1 MIRARR
7 MHLSHSTSEPLRRL
21 AHFKKPKSRSGGQSS
36 RRPASGRS
44 EPRLQHIGVRIPSPG
59 HIGYEPRW
67 DFHSKR
73 MIVRFTMM
81 FESHPKDGRRIEFF
95 RGAGLSGPD
104 SLLAGKL
111 TGNFAHLAPF
121 RQMRLST
128 GGQDQWFASKFPTM
142 VSREFCRASREFSG
156 RCKDSIGPSRRQSYR
171 REKALAIA
179 LFRREA
185 CEGDPNGR
193 IRGVYKSDL

>member
-1 MIRARR
+1 
-7 MHLSHSTSEPLRRL
+7 
-21 AHFKKPKSRSGGQSS
+21 
-36 RRPASGRS
+36 
-44 EPRLQHIGVRIPSPG
+44 
-59 HIGYEPRW
+59 
-67 DFHSKR
+67 

-142 VSREFCRASREFSG
+142 RAGNFSNRAGDFLVGARILSAPAGVSLTGERRRWLSLSLGAKHARAIPMDGYAEFTRAIF
-156 RCKDSIGPSRRQSYR
+156 K
-171 REKALAIA
+171 
-179 LFRREA
+179 
-185 CEGDPNGR
+185 
-193 IRGVYKSDL
+193 